1 MPNPDL
7 NKKSMPGKKRA
18 LVDDHPTAKKSKK
31 PKLSNNSN
39 VNHVDLSSEV
49 DFPRGGGTTFNP
61 LEVKAIRAE
70 AVKEA
75 NEELFEVG
83 TCILYELLKSCLG
96 RMLSTKSPKRSDP
109 NLIPLKGKRTGSELN
124 T

>member
-7 NKKSMPGKKRA
+7 NKKSMPGKKRV
-18 LVDDHPTAKKSKK
+18 LDDHPTAKQSKK
-31 PKLSNNSN
+31 PKLSNDSN
-39 VNHVDLSSEV
+39 VNPVDSLSEV

-83 TCILYELLKSCLG
+83 TCILSELLKSCLG
-96 RMLSTKSPKRSDP
+96 RMLSTKPPKRSDP
-109 NLIPLKGKRTGSELN
+109 SLIPLKGKRTGSELN